1 MATIVKDYKNVID
14 YHFDPETNKIVGV
27 KINVC
32 DPQLL
37 PTLAQ
42 LATIHIP
49 CMTAL
54 RIAEPK
60 LFTRVPMEFPNL
72 TCEFRIYDQIRK
84 D

>member
-1 MATIVKDYKNVID
+1 MSIVKEYKNVID
-14 YHFDPETNKIVGV
+14 YDFDPETNKIVGV

-32 DPQLL
+32 DPAVLG
-37 PTLAQ
+37 TLAQ
-42 LATIHIP
+42 LATMHIP

-72 TCEFRIYDQIRK
+72 SCEFRIYEKIRK